1 MLGGDRLNC
10 CEPGS
15 RTSRLADHTASML
28 SYTKVPTEAAVT
40 LDLATRHQI
49 TLRIRQA
56 LPQIRNLLLF
66 GSQARGDAKPDS
78 DIDLLLIVPDGEDR
92 IAMAVAARRSLMGM
106 GLGFDVLVIGESEW
120 QRVRSSP
127 AWFHRQM
134 THDAVRMDDAA

>member
-1 MLGGDRLNC
+1 M
-10 CEPGS
+10 
-15 RTSRLADHTASML
+15 
-28 SYTKVPTEAAVT
+28 T

-56 LPQIRNLLLF
+56 VPQIRNLLLF

-78 DIDLLLIVPDGEDR
+78 DIDLLLIVPDSEDR

-106 GLGFDVLVIGESEW
+106 GLGFDVLVLGESEW
-120 QRVRSSP
+120 QQVRSSP